1 MPRGTIANDNSLF
14 TACLGACMKPTE
26 PTAALDLPDQAT
38 LDLLARVPARW
49 AALDRDE
56 LTATEA
62 RSLEALVR
70 RGLVEIRASG
80 RVVLAEGGQAY
91 RIQFDFSGAGG
102 QRQVV
107 VQICQEL
114 TNRGQEG
121 RAFSVALDGNLEWRL
136 HEHGQQAL
144 ADLAGADPGL
154 RRYAHDYVL
163 RAPGSPNTGS
173 GGLIAFAPDEV
184 PTVPM
189 TTPVPVN
196 INNPEAIAVALS
208 ALLANLTPQQATPAP
223 LVSVAAPEP
232 KAKGGRPAHVRDAVD
247 KYLDSHKE
255 LLLPDRLGRPPR
267 LEDWADLIA
276 GDIER
281 FQRHKVSPHTV
292 RDQLKGRWS
301 FASVRRLGAQWSAR
315 PERQA

>member
-1 MPRGTIANDNSLF
+1 
-14 TACLGACMKPTE
+14 MKPTE
-26 PTAALDLPDQAT
+26 PTAAPDLLEQAA

-49 AALDRDE
+49 ATLDRDG
-56 LTATEA
+56 LTAAEA

-80 RVVLAEGGQAY
+80 RVILAEGGQAY

-102 QRQVV
+102 QRQVL

-121 RAFSVALDGNLEWRL
+121 RAFSVSLDSDPEWRL

-144 ADLAGADPGL
+144 ADLAGDDPGL
-154 RRYAHDYVL
+154 RCYARDFIV
-163 RAPGSPNTGS
+163 RARPSNSMGS

-196 INNPEAIAVALS
+196 INNPEAIAAALS
-208 ALLANLTPQQATPAP
+208 AVLASLTKPPAP
-223 LVSVAAPEP
+223 TQPASVPEPKAQP
-232 KAKGGRPAHVRDAVD
+232 KAKGGRPARVREAVD

-255 LLLPDRLGRPPR
+255 LLLPNRLGRPPR

-276 GDIER
+276 VDIER
-281 FQRHKVSPHTV
+281 FQRQKASPHTV

-301 FASVRRLGAQWSAR
+301 FASVRRLGAQWSVK

>member
-1 MPRGTIANDNSLF
+1 
-14 TACLGACMKPTE
+14 MKPTE
-26 PTAALDLPDQAT
+26 PTAAPDLLTQAT
-38 LDLLARVPARW
+38 LALLARVPARW
-49 AALDRDE
+49 AALDRDA
-56 LTATEA
+56 LSVIEA
-62 RSLEALVR
+62 KALEALLQ
-70 RGLVEIRASG
+70 RGLVEVRANG
-80 RVVLAEGGQAY
+80 RVVLAEGGQSS
-91 RIQFDFSGAGG
+91 RIQFEFSGVGG
-102 QRQVV
+102 QRQVL

-121 RAFSVALDGNLEWRL
+121 RAFSVALDGDLEWRL
-136 HEHGQQAL
+136 HADGQQAQ
-144 ADLAGADPGL
+144 ADLAGDDPGL
-154 RRYAHDYVL
+154 HRYARDFAT
-163 RAPGSPNTGS
+163 RARPSLAMGG
-173 GGLIAFAPDEV
+173 GGLNAFAPDEV

-196 INNPEAIAVALS
+196 INNPEAIAAALLS
-208 ALLANLTPQQATPAP
+208 ALGKPVAPVVPAQPAP
-223 LVSVAAPEP
+223 DAAAAP
-232 KAKGGRPAHVRDAVD
+232 KAKGGRPARVREAVD

-281 FQRHKVSPHTV
+281 FQRQKVSPHTV

-301 FASVRRLGAQWSAR
+301 FANVRRLGAQWSVK

>member
-1 MPRGTIANDNSLF
+1 
-14 TACLGACMKPTE
+14 MKPTE
-26 PTAALDLPDQAT
+26 PTAANDLQEETILA
-38 LDLLARVPARW
+38 LLARIPPRW
-49 AALDRDE
+49 AALDRDA
-56 LTATEA
+56 LTAIEA
-62 RSLEALVR
+62 RAMEALVR
-70 RGLVEIRASG
+70 RGLVEVRASG
-80 RVVLAEGGQAY
+80 RVVLAEGGQSY
-91 RIQFDFSGAGG
+91 RIEFAFSGAGG
-102 QRQVV
+102 QRQVL

-121 RAFSVALDGNLEWRL
+121 RAFSVALDGDLEWRL
-136 HEHGQQAL
+136 HADGQQAL
-144 ADLAGADPGL
+144 ADIAGDDPGL
-154 RRYAHDYVL
+154 RRYARDFAT
-163 RAPGSPNTGS
+163 RARPALTMGG
-173 GGLIAFAPDEV
+173 GGLSSFTPDEV

-196 INNPEAIAVALS
+196 INNPEAIAAALS
-208 ALLANLTPQQATPAP
+208 AVLANLTKPPAP
-223 LVSVAAPEP
+223 VQPAPGPEPKTQP
-232 KAKGGRPAHVRDAVD
+232 KAKGGRPARVREAVD

-281 FQRHKVSPHTV
+281 FQRQKVSPHTV

-301 FASVRRLGAQWSAR
+301 FASVRRLGAQWSVK

>member
-1 MPRGTIANDNSLF
+1 
-14 TACLGACMKPTE
+14 
-26 PTAALDLPDQAT
+26 
-38 LDLLARVPARW
+38 
-49 AALDRDE
+49 
-56 LTATEA
+56 
-62 RSLEALVR
+62 
-70 RGLVEIRASG
+70 
-80 RVVLAEGGQAY
+80 VL
-91 RIQFDFSGAGG
+91 
-102 QRQVV
+102 

-121 RAFSVALDGNLEWRL
+121 RAFSVALDGDLEWRL
-136 HEHGQQAL
+136 HADGQQAQ
-144 ADLAGADPGL
+144 ADLAGDDPGL
-154 RRYAHDYVL
+154 HRYARDFAT
-163 RAPGSPNTGS
+163 RARPSLAMGG
-173 GGLIAFAPDEV
+173 GGLNAFAPDEV

-196 INNPEAIAVALS
+196 INNPEAIAAALLS
-208 ALLANLTPQQATPAP
+208 ALGKPVAPVVPAQPAP
-223 LVSVAAPEP
+223 DAAAAP
-232 KAKGGRPAHVRDAVD
+232 KAKGGRPARVREAVD

-281 FQRHKVSPHTV
+281 FQRQKVSPHTV

-301 FASVRRLGAQWSAR
+301 FANVRRLGAQWSVK